1 MDYIII
7 IVVILVF
14 ALCVVLM
21 KYIKLSGHNKQLKS
35 EIDKVRENYNNTLYD
50 NCILEDK
57 IEKIRNL
64 NLIDYNNND
73 YYRELL
79 TINK

>member
-7 IVVILVF
+7 IVGRIVFTLCLV
-14 ALCVVLM
+14 LK
-21 KYIKLSGHNKQLKS
+21 KYIKLSKHNKKLKS
-35 EIDKVRENYNNTLYD
+35 EIDKVRENYNNVLYD

-57 IEKIRNL
+57 IEKIRSL
-64 NLIDYNNND
+64 NLIDYSNND

>member
-7 IVVILVF
+7 IVGILIF

-21 KYIKLSGHNKQLKS
+21 KYIKLSRHNKQLKS

-64 NLIDYNNND
+64 NLIDYSNND

>member
-1 MDYIII
+1 MDYIVI
-7 IVVILVF
+7 IVGILVF

-21 KYIKLSGHNKQLKS
+21 KYIKLSRYDKQLKS

-64 NLIDYNNND
+64 NLIDYSNND